1 MYPLFNFAIDTA
13 SSSSSDN
20 NDDNSHGMG
29 SSLSPNMM
37 LALSVLKNISGQTN
51 MDTTTNSRM
60 AFDMISTNNLGV
72 VSMVGSIV
80 GGLVGGKWMQHYFPD
95 DDSK

>member
-37 LALSVLKNISGQTN
+37 LALSVLRNSGQNN